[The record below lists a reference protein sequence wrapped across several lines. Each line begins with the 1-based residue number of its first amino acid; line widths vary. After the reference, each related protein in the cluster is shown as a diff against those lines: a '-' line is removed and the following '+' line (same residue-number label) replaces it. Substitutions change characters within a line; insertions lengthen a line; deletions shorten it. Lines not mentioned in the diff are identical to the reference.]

1 MYATKQVLLCLAL
14 SASANAMGGSAV
26 PQGLESDV
34 DPVSFTETR
43 MIEDPSKVGKKCGP
57 YQNGAVNTPRAF
69 DNRLSPGF
77 VATEVACS
85 AKCLELETCVAYSM
99 GVMPSG
105 APGNLE
111 PDDGA
116 WCIGCEVTLFEQH
129 PDVFDGKPL
138 DPPIA
143 FVKVTVTA

>member
-69 DNRLSPGF
+69 DNRVSPGF

-99 GVMPSG
+99 GVMPSD

-111 PDDGA
+111 PDDGRGA
-116 WCIGCEVTLFEQH
+116 SAVRLRSLNSTRMSS
-129 PDVFDGKPL
+129 
-138 DPPIA
+138 
-143 FVKVTVTA
+143 TANPWTPRSRS